1 MNIHGRIFINPSCVV
16 PCCSFV
22 EFHVERE
29 RIDICARTFV
39 HTYTHADRIIV
50 KQTIGNKRHS
60 WMNDALEKLVRSDD
74 AFGIA
79 WFDTIDRPRLIVC
92 VDERS
97 MDRIV
102 CATIQFAA
110 IALTVN
116 SRVFHEQCERKGGTR
131 VGTRTNEEEG
141 SERNERT
148 VVDVSSV

>member
-1 MNIHGRIFINPSCVV
+1 MNIHGRIFINPSRVV

-79 WFDTIDRPRLIVC
+79 WYRYDRSTPIDRLRGGTIDGSYRMCDDSIRR
-92 VDERS
+92 DRS
-97 MDRIV
+97 
-102 CATIQFAA
+102 
-110 IALTVN
+110 
-116 SRVFHEQCERKGGTR
+116 HGE
-131 VGTRTNEEEG
+131 
-141 SERNERT
+141 
-148 VVDVSSV
+148 